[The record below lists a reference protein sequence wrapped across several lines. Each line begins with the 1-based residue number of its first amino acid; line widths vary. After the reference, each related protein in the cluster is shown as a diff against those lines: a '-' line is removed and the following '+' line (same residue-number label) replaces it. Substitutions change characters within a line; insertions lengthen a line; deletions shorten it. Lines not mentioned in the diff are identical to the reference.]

1 MKVKKVV
8 VFIVTIAMMLF
19 LVSSETY
26 AIRAPLSSKY
36 LLLVAIMRL
45 IIFVILF
52 TYIISTIIYW
62 AKSKKSKSEKLKRVI
77 VWLVMVIVV
86 CLILKYG
93 INFI

>member
-8 VFIVTIAMMLF
+8 VFIVTTAIMLF
-19 LVSSETY
+19 LISY

-77 VWLVMVIVV
+77 IWLVMVIVV